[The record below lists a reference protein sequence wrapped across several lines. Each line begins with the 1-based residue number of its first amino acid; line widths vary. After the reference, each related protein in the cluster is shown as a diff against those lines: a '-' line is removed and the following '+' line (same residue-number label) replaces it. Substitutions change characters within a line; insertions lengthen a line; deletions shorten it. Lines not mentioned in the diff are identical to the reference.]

1 MNTKELVRLIE
12 LARTGPRNRNGDGNF
27 YVMHLED
34 MERFVNIVKLYHKNI
49 GDEEYEGTI

>member
-1 MNTKELVRLIE
+1 MDTKELIRLIE